1 LKRSLEKF
9 VKFPIATSYEENQ
22 PRLILVSVDVADGL
36 PITFDSYAKE
46 DGSRKT
52 EYGRFISIPYIKNKS
67 LLT

>member
-1 LKRSLEKF
+1 M
-9 VKFPIATSYEENQ
+9 ATSYEENQ

-46 DGSRKT
+46 DGARKT
-52 EYGRFISIPYIKNKS
+52 EYGRFISIPYIKNKA